1 MSRKRLGGGSSS
13 SCIKPSCCAALTRR
27 SSPTRSSYPAAT
39 PAAPPVPVF
48 VQPTY
53 PPLVPTRPS
62 SSHGGYPPF
71 AQLTRPSP
79 FAQLTRPSH
88 IAQLTRL
95 SSHPP
100 QLPGFPTGCT
110 QPLRASHLES
120 RVGCTKTGRNFGE
133 KLEEKVKKIKR
144 NVCKNSSGKSRASY
158 PALVNPDP

>member
-1 MSRKRLGGGSSS
+1 MGGVLLLL
-13 SCIKPSCCAALTRR
+13 A
-27 SSPTRSSYPAAT
+27 SSPPVARPSPGVLRPPAR
-39 PAAPPVPVF
+39 
-48 VQPTY
+48 
-53 PPLVPTRPS
+53 PTRPRR
-62 SSHGGYPPF
+62 PPPRRSRF
-71 AQLTRPSP
+71 SCDLPTRLSCLPGLHRHMGVTRLSRNLP
-79 FAQLTRPSH
+79 ALRRPMRVTRPSH